1 MSFIDIHGHY
11 AWNIDDGMPSYED
24 ARKALE
30 LARENRISAIVATPH
45 VTPGVHTKDDIHDF
59 IQRIDDL
66 RMLATEYN
74 IDILDGCE
82 LFLNHDY
89 QKALDQN
96 LFIPI
101 ENTQYVLVEFDVR
114 KEIGNE
120 QEIEERLSNAKVV
133 VITNDK
139 SFDFGFE
146 PNYIIE
152 IGDSK
157 YKKTGKHN
165 LLTTM
170 ELMSLRYYSIYYPDV
185 KDNIIE

>member
-1 MSFIDIHGHY
+1 MLPIKLKAI
-11 AWNIDDGMPSYED
+11 WNIDDGIPSYED

-66 RMLATEYN
+66 RILATEYN

-114 KEIGNE
+114 KEIGNG
-120 QEIEERLSNAKVV
+120 ERNR
-133 VITNDK
+133 
-139 SFDFGFE
+139 G
-146 PNYIIE
+146 
-152 IGDSK
+152 
-157 YKKTGKHN
+157 GKLACYCVDEN
-165 LLTTM
+165 
-170 ELMSLRYYSIYYPDV
+170 SAIYV
-185 KDNIIE
+185 

>member
-1 MSFIDIHGHY
+1 MAYMEQTSQLQCAKELDENSVAIILTVSGHIF
-11 AWNIDDGMPSYED
+11 NGSQKMISYI
-24 ARKALE
+24 K
-30 LARENRISAIVATPH
+30 
-45 VTPGVHTKDDIHDF
+45 K
-59 IQRIDDL
+59 
-66 RMLATEYN
+66 
-74 IDILDGCE
+74 
-82 LFLNHDY
+82 
-89 QKALDQN
+89 
-96 LFIPI
+96 
-101 ENTQYVLVEFDVR
+101 
-114 KEIGNE
+114 
-120 QEIEERLSNAKVV
+120 SNAKVV

-139 SFDFGFE
+139 SFDFCFE